1 MQFTADAVEHS
12 QITEANNEL
21 LFVTPEEFKLSLNEK
36 DILKIV
42 QKIAGRPMRI
52 RITLG
57 ASHAAEAAAKVA
69 QLKPP
74 QDDVSERALAHPE
87 VQRFQEMFPDA
98 QVRAVRNLKQ

>member
-12 QITEANNEL
+12 QITETNNEL

-42 QKIAGRPMRI
+42 QKLAGRPMRI

-57 ASHAAEAAAKVA
+57 APDAAKVTKV
-69 QLKPP
+69 KPA

-98 QVRAVRNLKQ
+98 QVRVVRNLKE